1 MDVPNRASTSAAAN
15 LVLASLRRV
24 VRDAQA
30 SERALAAAAL
40 PVFGIRWSVEVIR
53 RVGSP
58 TVAGSRYLNNL
69 LLLLRRS
76 KLKLAD

>member
-30 SERALAAAAL
+30 SERALTEAAL

-58 TVAGSRYLNNL
+58 TVACSLSISITSCYSFGTQI
-69 LLLLRRS
+69 
-76 KLKLAD
+76 